1 MDSGRGGVSVVWTR
15 DATEVVREAL
25 WRLRESA
32 AKERLSAVKSEVRE
46 LRGRLE
52 RLRQKYPGMGG
63 VEFSDDM
70 RLLLQEAGQGGL

>member
-1 MDSGRGGVSVVWTR
+1 MDSGRGGVSVVCTR
-15 DATEVVREAL
+15 DVTEVVREAL

-32 AKERLSAVKSEVRE
+32 AQEKLSAVESEVRE

-70 RLLLQEAGQGGL
+70 RLLLQEAGRRGL

>member
-1 MDSGRGGVSVVWTR
+1 MDSERGGVSAVCAR
-15 DATEVVREAL
+15 DATEVVREVL
-25 WRLRESA
+25 GRLRESA
-32 AKERLSAVKSEVRE
+32 TKEKLPAVESEVRE

-70 RLLLQEAGQGGL
+70 RLLLQEAEQRGL